1 MTEPTR
7 SPQRIRETPPQPFH
21 GVYDSPALAH
31 AFGVTPALL
40 RMWVAGI
47 RPAPEGFPEPEGM
60 LNGGNIWCADSVAP
74 VIEAHRTLVERGEIT
89 PEGAPTEG

>member
-1 MTEPTR
+1 MTDVAR
-7 SPQRIRETPPQPFH
+7 APQRIRETPPQPFN

-47 RPAPEGFPEPEGM
+47 RVAPEGFPDPEGM
-60 LNGGNIWCADSVAP
+60 LNGGNIWSEESVAP
-74 VIEAHRTLVERGEIT
+74 VIEAHRQLIERGALAAEDVVD
-89 PEGAPTEG
+89 A

>member
-1 MTEPTR
+1 MTDVAR
-7 SPQRIRETPPQPFH
+7 APQRIRETPPQPFH

-47 RPAPEGFPEPEGM
+47 RVAPQGFPEPEGM
-60 LNGGNIWCADSVAP
+60 LNGGNIWSAEAVAP
-74 VIEAHRTLVERGEIT
+74 FIEARRQLVERGEIAAEDVT
-89 PEGAPTEG
+89 GA

>member
-1 MTEPTR
+1 MTDVAR
-7 SPQRIRETPPQPFH
+7 APQRIRETPPQPFK

-47 RPAPEGFPEPEGM
+47 RVAPEGFPDPEGM
-60 LNGGNIWCADSVAP
+60 LNGGNIWSAESVAP
-74 VIEAHRTLVERGEIT
+74 VIEARRQLIERGEIT
-89 PEGAPTEG
+89 PEEIAGA

>member
-1 MTEPTR
+1 MTDLAR

-47 RPAPEGFPEPEGM
+47 RVAPKGFPEPEGM
-60 LNGGNIWCADSVAP
+60 LNGGNIWSADAVAP
-74 VIEAHRTLVERGEIT
+74 VIEARRLLVDS
-89 PEGAPTEG
+89 GAIAVEDSPST